1 MSEKELTITLND
13 PHKGQQQILNERQRF
28 NALACGRRFGKSALA
43 INLLSETSLGGDP
56 AGYFTPTYKLL
67 DGTYNECL
75 EALDPVIKRKNEHQ
89 FIELITGGRIEF
101 WSLENE

>member
-1 MSEKELTITLND
+1 METTIRLRK
-13 PHKGQQQILNERQRF
+13 PHEAQVKILAESKRF

-75 EALDPVIKRKNEHQ
+75 EALI
-89 FIELITGGRIEF
+89 
-101 WSLENE
+101 